1 MKKRSKISWLR
12 YYRVK
17 YYFDVNQ
24 VLTPEQR
31 KQVQKDLAQALS
43 E

>member
-1 MKKRSKISWLR
+1 
-12 YYRVK
+12 YRVK

-31 KQVQKDLAQALS
+31 TLVKKDLADALS